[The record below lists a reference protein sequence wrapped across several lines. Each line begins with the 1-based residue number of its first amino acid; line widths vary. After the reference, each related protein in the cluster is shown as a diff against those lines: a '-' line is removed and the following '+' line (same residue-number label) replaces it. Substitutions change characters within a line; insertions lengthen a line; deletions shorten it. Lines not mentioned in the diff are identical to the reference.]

1 MNGFFAKK
9 GYGLTSSWTVP
20 ITGTDTSFTFTPYAA
35 RTDRIGINYFNGG
48 GKVVESS
55 TTSQSLSQSKSLS
68 VSASQSASA
77 SASTSA
83 SLQHQ
88 PVPRLQRQPVRQL
101 QQVPVLQSQHQ
112 QVLQPQHLQV
122 PRFSKHICI

>member
-1 MNGFFAKK
+1 ISTMTTQGSGYTWANGAQMNGWYAKQ
-9 GYGLTSSWTVP
+9 GYGLTSSWTVS

-35 RTDRIGINYFNGG
+35 KTDRIGTNYFNGTR
-48 GKVVESS
+48 KVVESS

-83 SLQHQ
+83 SA
-88 PVPRLQRQPVRQL
+88 
-101 QQVPVLQSQHQ
+101 SA
-112 QVLQPQHLQV
+112 
-122 PRFSKHICI
+122 STSASA